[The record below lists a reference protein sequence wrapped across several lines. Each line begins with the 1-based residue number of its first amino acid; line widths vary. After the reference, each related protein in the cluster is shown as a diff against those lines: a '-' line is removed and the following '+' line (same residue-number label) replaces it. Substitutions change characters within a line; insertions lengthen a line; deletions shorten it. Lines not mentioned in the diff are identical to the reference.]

1 MDNLPAETDEQ
12 PLSFVPADFRLLQEA
27 YAKKSKK
34 HRLKRSHIAEK
45 YDDAFELIGG
55 VPRLALFAHE
65 YPGAFYKLHARLI
78 PTEQKQEHSGEIRI
92 VGFVQPTAL
101 DGSYEDVTPQPSPA
115 ESSD

>member
-1 MDNLPAETDEQ
+1 MEQLPAPEEET
-12 PLSFVPADFRLLQEA
+12 LSFVPADFRALQEA
-27 YAKKSKK
+27 YAKKTRRKP
-34 HRLKRSHIAEK
+34 LKRSKIAEQ

-65 YPGAFYKLHARLI
+65 DPGAFYKLHARLI